1 MKVNIFIMKVNNQE
15 NNTQTVD
22 QALKNICTISFK
34 RKMMVATKIISKYF
48 NGF

>member
-22 QALKNICTISFK
+22 QALKNIYNISFK
-34 RKMMVATKIISKYF
+34 RNTFSCYGIIVIKY
-48 NGF
+48 